1 MEESA
6 RHIAERRHL
15 LGRDLFCLF
24 ELTVSPSCRG
34 SPTKASTEHP
44 PKKWEASTTGSTSH
58 VHGTPRTISGPPI
71 MNLIE
76 KLLIGIVAFQG
87 LVLVAWLTMVRK
99 EMKEKKL
106 KVH

>member
-1 MEESA
+1 
-6 RHIAERRHL
+6 
-15 LGRDLFCLF
+15 
-24 ELTVSPSCRG
+24 
-34 SPTKASTEHP
+34 
-44 PKKWEASTTGSTSH
+44 
-58 VHGTPRTISGPPI
+58 